1 MFTNN
6 IGFTPNMTATFAL
19 TRSRQLNDVL
29 RQVQTVAPTDSG
41 VLMFSDRNGKR
52 TDHTP
57 D

>member
-41 VLMFSDRNGKR
+41 VLMFGDRNGKR